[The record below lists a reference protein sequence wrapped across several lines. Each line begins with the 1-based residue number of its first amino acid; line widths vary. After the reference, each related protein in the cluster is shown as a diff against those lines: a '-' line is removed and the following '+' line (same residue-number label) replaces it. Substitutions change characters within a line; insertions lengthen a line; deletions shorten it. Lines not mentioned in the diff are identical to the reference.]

1 MRRLSR
7 LSIELKLFLII
18 GGLLFAALAVISA
31 GLLQATRRMAI
42 DAAHGRLVGVTRDL
56 ATMLSAN
63 TPQRLD
69 TTARLGRLDAVVRAV
84 RQPGAGVPDTLRTLL
99 ANTRQMTGI
108 ELLGA
113 RLERRATAGRE
124 LPPLDPGAARTLA
137 AHAGARGAGIGELRL
152 VGDSLFYATI
162 VAVGD
167 AATPVGYA
175 IMWRRVAA
183 TPQATRQIT
192 QLVGSGSALLIG
204 NARGDVWTNL
214 VGVAEGPPPAAFTT
228 EQLME
233 YDRPGGRVLARA
245 RAIPGTPWV
254 LMVEFPRAL
263 VLAPV
268 RSFLMTELG
277 IVALLVVV
285 GGLLAWLMGRRISGP
300 LAEVTR
306 AAETI
311 AAGDLSTRVR
321 STREDE
327 IGRLASAFNVMA
339 DHVQRSRDQL
349 EERVAARTQELQ
361 AANNELEAFSYS
373 VSHDLRS
380 PLRAIDGF
388 SRMLTEDHA
397 QGVGPDGRRLLDVIR
412 LNTKRMGHLIDDL
425 LAFSKM
431 GRQLLSKGRVD
442 LARLARDVL
451 AEAQAAHPDRK
462 LTVEVGPLGS
472 SWGDRAM
479 LRHVFVNLVE
489 NAFKF
494 TRHAAETRI
503 TVGVERGQGEAVYFV
518 RDNGVGFDQRYAD
531 KLFGVFQRL
540 HRAED
545 FEGTGVGLAIV
556 QRIVHRHGGRV
567 WAEGTVDGGATFY
580 FTLSHEEAAA

>member
-1 MRRLSR
+1 MTLLGQIALVTGASR
-7 LSIELKLFLII
+7 GI
-18 GGLLFAALAVISA
+18 GEAIAMLFAQEGAK
-31 GLLQATRRMAI
+31 
-42 DAAHGRLVGVTRDL
+42 
-56 ATMLSAN
+56 
-63 TPQRLD
+63 
-69 TTARLGRLDAVVRAV
+69 VVC
-84 RQPGAGVPDTLRTLL
+84 
-99 ANTRQMTGI
+99 
-108 ELLGA
+108 
-113 RLERRATAGRE
+113 
-124 LPPLDPGAARTLA
+124 AARTLA

-277 IVALLVVV
+277 IVTLLVVV

-451 AEAQAAHPDRK
+451 AEAQAAHPAR
-462 LTVEVGPLGS
+462 LELGRP
-472 SWGDRAM
+472 GD
-479 LRHVFVNLVE
+479 
-489 NAFKF
+489 
-494 TRHAAETRI
+494 AAAR
-503 TVGVERGQGEAVYFV
+503 VRQPGGERVQVHPPRGGDTDHG
-518 RDNGVGFDQRYAD
+518 RR
-531 KLFGVFQRL
+531 
-540 HRAED
+540 
-545 FEGTGVGLAIV
+545 GTGAG
-556 QRIVHRHGGRV
+556 RGGVLR
-567 WAEGTVDGGATFY
+567 A
-580 FTLSHEEAAA
+580 

>member
-1 MRRLSR
+1 MFRLSR
-7 LSIELKLFLII
+7 LSIGVKLFVVI
-18 GGLLFAALAVISA
+18 GGLLFAALAVMSA

-42 DAAHGRLVGVTRDL
+42 DAAHGRLTGVTRDL
-56 ATMLSAN
+56 AGMLSAN

-69 TTARLGRLDAVVRAV
+69 TTARLGRQGAVIRAF
-84 RQPGAGVPDTLRTLL
+84 RQPGAAVPDTLRTLL
-99 ANTRQMTGI
+99 ANTRQMAGI
-108 ELLGA
+108 ELLGT
-113 RLERRATAGRE
+113 RLERRATLGRV
-124 LPPLDPGAARTLA
+124 LPPLVPGQARGLVALT
-137 AHAGARGAGIGELRL
+137 GTRGAGIGELRL
-152 VGDSLFYATI
+152 VGDSIYYPTV
-162 VAVGD
+162 VAVG
-167 AATPVGYA
+167 AAAAPQGYV
-175 IMWRRVAA
+175 ILWRRVAA
-183 TPQATRQIT
+183 APQASRQLT
-192 QLVGSGSALLIG
+192 QLVGSGSTLLIG

-214 VGVAEGPPPAAFTT
+214 VGVAAGPPAPLTI
-228 EQLME
+228 EHLMDYE
-233 YDRPGGRVLARA
+233 RPGTGAVLARA
-245 RAIPGTPWV
+245 RPIPGTPWV
-254 LMVEFPRAL
+254 VMVEFPKSL

-268 RSFLMTELG
+268 RSFLMAELG
-277 IVALLVVV
+277 IMALLVVV
-285 GGLLAWLMGRRISGP
+285 GGLLAWLLGRRISGP

-311 AAGDLSTRVR
+311 AAGDLSTRLR
-321 STREDE
+321 STRQDE

-339 DHVQRSRDQL
+339 DHVQRSRDEL

-361 AANNELEAFSYS
+361 AANSELEAFSYS

-388 SRMLTEDHA
+388 SRMLTEDYA
-397 QGVGPDGRRLLDVIR
+397 QGVGPEGRRLLDVIR

-442 LARLARDVL
+442 LAALARDVL

-462 LTVEVGPLGS
+462 VTVDVGPLGS
-472 SWGDRAM
+472 NWGDRAM
-479 LRHVFVNLVE
+479 LRHVFANLVE

-494 TRHAAETRI
+494 TRNEAATRI
-503 TVGVERGQGEAVYFV
+503 TVGVERRQGEAVYFV
-518 RDNGVGFDQRYAD
+518 RDNGVGFDQRYAA

-556 QRIVHRHGGRV
+556 QRIVYRHGGRV
-567 WAEGTVDGGATFY
+567 WAEGTVGGGATFY
-580 FTLSHEEAAA
+580 FTLPHEEAAA